1 MMKKES
7 NNIVILKYIHSVL
20 LFFLINLKKAH
31 LVLTQSKALTFIAN
45 DKKKNENNNI
55 EINQSKKP
63 QNIVDNSIVYEPR
76 VPCVECGAIRCVPF
90 LSSL

>member
-7 NNIVILKYIHSVL
+7 NNVVILKYIHSVL
-20 LFFLINLKKAH
+20 IFFLINLKKAH

>member
-20 LFFLINLKKAH
+20 IFFLINLKKAH

>member
-20 LFFLINLKKAH
+20 IFFLINLKKGH

>member
-20 LFFLINLKKAH
+20 IFFLINLKKAH

-55 EINQSKKP
+55 EINQSKKKT
-63 QNIVDNSIVYEPR
+63 QKHR
-76 VPCVECGAIRCVPF
+76 R
-90 LSSL
+90 